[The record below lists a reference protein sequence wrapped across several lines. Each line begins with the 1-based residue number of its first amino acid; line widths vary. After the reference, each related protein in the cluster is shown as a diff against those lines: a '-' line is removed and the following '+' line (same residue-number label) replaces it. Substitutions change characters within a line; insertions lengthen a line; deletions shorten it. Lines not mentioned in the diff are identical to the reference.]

1 MICGLIA
8 LIALMAL
15 IGYVIV
21 VSRKDEK

>member
-1 MICGLIA
+1 MICGLV
-8 LIALMAL
+8 ALMAL

>member
-1 MICGLIA
+1 MICG

-21 VSRKDEK
+21 VLWKDKK